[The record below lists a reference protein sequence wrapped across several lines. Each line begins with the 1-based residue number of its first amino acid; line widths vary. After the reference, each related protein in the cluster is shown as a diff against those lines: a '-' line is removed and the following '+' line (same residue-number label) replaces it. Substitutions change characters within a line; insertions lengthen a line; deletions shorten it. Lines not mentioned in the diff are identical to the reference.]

1 MSEALIDKS
10 DPLERQNGK
19 LLKIIEV
26 LMRRVEQVTDDG
38 GVAYAHFER
47 AVILEDQ
54 ISERTRDLE
63 HALDLLNESN
73 AQLAQAI
80 RQAERARS
88 DLANAIETIQEG
100 FALFDSDG
108 RLVLHNSRFG
118 MYMPDLVV
126 ELRPGLEFADY
137 VRHAS
142 QSRFL
147 ELPDMQSR
155 SDWAARRMQ
164 LHQEKHV
171 MFNLNLTGDCWVQVS
186 EHRTRDGQTVILQTD
201 ITDIIR
207 LERRE
212 RGKLLDDQAQLI
224 RATLEH
230 IDQGVCIFDRG
241 GQLRG
246 WNQNAGSM
254 LSIPLSRFRVG
265 IEFDVI
271 LRRIGS
277 DFEIEGAL
285 TAQGIA
291 AWVAAQ
297 DRRAP
302 LRFYMRSGAHK
313 TLDVFA
319 RQMPDRGFVISFSDV
334 TSERAAA
341 RALAHANERLEQRVR
356 DRTLE
361 LEDALAKAE
370 RANASKSRFVAAA
383 SHDLRQPLSAAR
395 LYLASIHEELV
406 NEDHHALMD
415 KAQRALT
422 SVEDIID
429 ALLDISRLESGH
441 VEVDVTH
448 VPLRRILDQLFDE
461 FAPIAALKELDLRY
475 VPCAAMVESDA
486 SYLRRI
492 LQNLIANAIRYT
504 PSGKVL
510 IGARRQGRNLR
521 LEVRDTGPGIAPGDQ
536 DRIFQEFHRLD
547 AHVSAS
553 EGMGL
558 GLAIVDRACALLG
571 HPLELRSDLG
581 CGACFSVTVPLVYT
595 VRTGQEL
602 RGGQPSGMR
611 TSLEGRIV
619 LLVENDSDLRQ
630 AMTLLLRGWGADV
643 VDAANLTEALA
654 QLADLGVSPDAMLV
668 DYELDDGV
676 RGPDVVARIIARHG
690 SIPARIITGHLSADV
705 RVHCRTSGLEVLAK
719 PLDPARL
726 EAFLTAPHA
735 V

>member
-1 MSEALIDKS
+1 MSAALIDNS
-10 DPLERQNGK
+10 DPLDRQNGK

-38 GVAYAHFER
+38 GAAYAHFER

-118 MYMPDLVV
+118 MYMPDLVA

-155 SDWAARRMQ
+155 GDWAARRMQ

-230 IDQGVCIFDRG
+230 IDQGVCIFDRS

-254 LSIPLSRFRVG
+254 LSIPISRFRVG

-277 DFEIEGAL
+277 DFEIEGGL
-285 TAQGIA
+285 TARDIA

-302 LRFYMRSGAHK
+302 LRFYMRSGTHK

-334 TSERAAA
+334 TAERAAT

-361 LEDALAKAE
+361 LEDALGKAE

-395 LYLASIHEELV
+395 LYLASLQ
-406 NEDHHALMD
+406 EDLTSDDHRVLMD

-448 VPLRRILDQLFDE
+448 VPLRRIMDQLIDE
-461 FAPIAALKELDLRY
+461 FAPIAALKGLDLRY
-475 VPCAAMVESDA
+475 VPCAAVIESDA
-486 SYLRRI
+486 SYLRRV

-504 PSGKVL
+504 PSGRVL
-510 IGARRQGRNLR
+510 VGARRQGRNLR
-521 LEVRDTGPGIAPGDQ
+521 LEVRDTGPGIAPADQ

-547 AHVSAS
+547 AHVSAA

-581 CGACFSVTVPLVYT
+581 CGACFSVTVPLVSVGRSGLET
-595 VRTGQEL
+595 
-602 RGGQPSGMR
+602 RGGGGAVR
-611 TSLEGRIV
+611 VRDTFEGRIV
-619 LLVENDSDLRQ
+619 LLIENDPDLRH
-630 AMTLLLRGWGADV
+630 ALTLLLRGWGADV
-643 VDAANLTEALA
+643 VEAGNLFEALT
-654 QLADLGVSPDAMLV
+654 QLADLGLSPDAMLV
-668 DYELDDGV
+668 DYELDEGV
-676 RGPDVVARIIARHG
+676 RGPDVIARIIARHG
-690 SIPARIITGHLSADV
+690 AIPARIITGHLTADM
-705 RVHCRTSGLEVLAK
+705 RAHCDGAGLEVLPK
-719 PLDPARL
+719 PIDPAQL
-726 EAFLTAPHA
+726 EAFLAAA
-735 V
+735 VG

>member
-1 MSEALIDKS
+1 MTHALIDPS
-10 DPLERQNGK
+10 DPLERQNRK
-19 LLKIIEV
+19 LMKIIEV
-26 LMRRVEQVTDDG
+26 LMRRVEQTTDDG

-47 AVILEDQ
+47 AVMLEDQ
-54 ISERTRDLE
+54 ITDRTRDLE
-63 HALDLLNESN
+63 RALNLLNESN
-73 AQLAQAI
+73 AQLAAAT
-80 RQAERARS
+80 RKAERAHS
-88 DLANAIETIQEG
+88 DLANAIETLQEG

-108 RLVLHNSRFG
+108 HLVMNNSRFG
-118 MYMPDLVV
+118 MYMPDLVAR
-126 ELRPGLEFADY
+126 LRPGLDFASY

-142 QSRFL
+142 ESRFL
-147 ELPDMQSR
+147 ELPDAQTSR
-155 SDWAARRMQ
+155 DWAARRLQ

-212 RGKLLDDQAQLI
+212 RGKMLDDQAQLV

-230 IDQGVCIFDRG
+230 IDQGVCIFDRV

-246 WNQNAGSM
+246 WNQNAGGM
-254 LSIPLSRFRVG
+254 LSIPLSHFRVG
-265 IEFDVI
+265 IQFDVI
-271 LRRIGS
+271 LRRIVS
-277 DFEIEGAL
+277 DFQIEGIL
-285 TAQGIA
+285 TPGDIA
-291 AWVAAQ
+291 TWVAST

-302 LRFYMRSGAHK
+302 LRFYMRSGARK
-313 TLDVFA
+313 TLEVFA
-319 RQMPDRGFVISFSDV
+319 RQMPDQGFVISFSDV
-334 TSERAAA
+334 TAERAAA
-341 RALAHANERLEQRVR
+341 RALAHANERLEQRVLER
-356 DRTLE
+356 KLE
-361 LEDALAKAE
+361 LEDALADAE

-395 LYLASIHEELV
+395 LYLASIQ
-406 NEDHHALMD
+406 EDLARADHLALMD

-448 VPLRRILDQLFDE
+448 VPLGRILDQLRDE
-461 FAPIAALKELDLRY
+461 FAPHAALKRLDLRF
-475 VPCAAMVESDA
+475 VPCGAIVETDA
-486 SYLRRI
+486 SYIRRI

-510 IGARRQGRNLR
+510 VGARRRGRTLR

-536 DRIFQEFHRLD
+536 DKIFQEFHRLD
-547 AHVSAS
+547 AHVSAA

-581 CGACFSVTVPLVYT
+581 CGSVFTVTVPLVQSERVVGT
-595 VRTGQEL
+595 HDLPNRAGGRPSLDGQ
-602 RGGQPSGMR
+602 
-611 TSLEGRIV
+611 IV
-619 LLVENDSDLRQ
+619 LLVENDPDLRQ
-630 AMTLLLRGWGADV
+630 AITLLLHGWGADV
-643 VDAANLTEALA
+643 IDAPDLAAAMA
-654 QLADLGVSPDAMLV
+654 QLDDLDIRPDAMLV

-676 RGPDVVARIIARHG
+676 TGPDVIAQITARHG
-690 SIPARIITGHLSADV
+690 TVPARIITGHLSEKMRA
-705 RVHCRTSGLEVLAK
+705 HCRATGLEVMTK
-719 PLDPARL
+719 PLDPALL
-726 EAFLTAPHA
+726 EQFLSPERR
-735 V
+735 

>member
-1 MSEALIDKS
+1 
-10 DPLERQNGK
+10 
-19 LLKIIEV
+19 
-26 LMRRVEQVTDDG
+26 
-38 GVAYAHFER
+38 
-47 AVILEDQ
+47 
-54 ISERTRDLE
+54 
-63 HALDLLNESN
+63 
-73 AQLAQAI
+73 
-80 RQAERARS
+80 
-88 DLANAIETIQEG
+88 
-100 FALFDSDG
+100 
-108 RLVLHNSRFG
+108 
-118 MYMPDLVV
+118 
-126 ELRPGLEFADY
+126 
-137 VRHAS
+137 
-142 QSRFL
+142 
-147 ELPDMQSR
+147 
-155 SDWAARRMQ
+155 MQ

-230 IDQGVCIFDRG
+230 IDQGVCIFDRS

-254 LSIPLSRFRVG
+254 LSIPISRFRVG
-265 IEFDVI
+265 IAFDVI

-277 DFEIEGAL
+277 DFEIEGSLSARD
-285 TAQGIA
+285 IA
-291 AWVAAQ
+291 VWVAAQ

-302 LRFYMRSGAHK
+302 LRFYMRSGTHK

-334 TSERAAA
+334 TAERAAA

-395 LYLASIHEELV
+395 LYLASLQEELASD
-406 NEDHHALMD
+406 DHRVLMD

-448 VPLRRILDQLFDE
+448 VPLRRIMDQLIDE
-461 FAPIAALKELDLRY
+461 FAPIAALKGLDLRY

-486 SYLRRI
+486 SYLRRV

-504 PSGKVL
+504 PSGRVL
-510 IGARRQGRNLR
+510 VGARRQGRNLR
-521 LEVRDTGPGIAPGDQ
+521 LEVRDTGPGIALADQ

-581 CGACFSVTVPLVYT
+581 CGACFSVTVPLVSVGRSGPET
-595 VRTGQEL
+595 
-602 RGGQPSGMR
+602 RGGGGGVR
-611 TSLEGRIV
+611 ARDALEGRIV
-619 LLVENDSDLRQ
+619 LLIENDPDLRH
-630 AMTLLLRGWGADV
+630 ALTLLLRGWGADV
-643 VDAANLTEALA
+643 VEAGNLFEALT
-654 QLADLGVSPDAMLV
+654 QLADLGLSPDAMLV
-668 DYELDDGV
+668 DYELDEGV
-676 RGPDVVARIIARHG
+676 RGPDVIARIIARHG
-690 SIPARIITGHLSADV
+690 AIPARIITGHLTADMH
-705 RVHCRTSGLEVLAK
+705 VHCRAAGLEVLPK
-719 PLDPARL
+719 PIDPAQL
-726 EAFLTAPHA
+726 EAFLAA
-735 V
+735 SVE

>member
-1 MSEALIDKS
+1 MSAALIDNS
-10 DPLERQNGK
+10 DPLDRQNGK

-38 GVAYAHFER
+38 GAAYAHFER

-118 MYMPDLVV
+118 MYMPDLVA

-147 ELPDMQSR
+147 ELPDMLSR
-155 SDWAARRMQ
+155 GDWAARRMQ

-230 IDQGVCIFDRG
+230 IDQGVCIFDRS

-254 LSIPLSRFRVG
+254 LSIPISRFRVG

-277 DFEIEGAL
+277 DFEIEGGL
-285 TAQGIA
+285 TARDIA

-302 LRFYMRSGAHK
+302 LRFYMRSGTHK

-334 TSERAAA
+334 TAERAAT

-361 LEDALAKAE
+361 LEDALGKAE

-395 LYLASIHEELV
+395 LYLASLQ
-406 NEDHHALMD
+406 EDLTSDDHRVLMD

-448 VPLRRILDQLFDE
+448 VPLRRIMDQLIDE
-461 FAPIAALKELDLRY
+461 FAPIAALKGLDLRY
-475 VPCAAMVESDA
+475 VPCAAVIESDA
-486 SYLRRI
+486 SYLRRV

-504 PSGKVL
+504 PSGRVL
-510 IGARRQGRNLR
+510 VGARRQGRNLR
-521 LEVRDTGPGIAPGDQ
+521 LEVRDTGPGIAPADQ

-547 AHVSAS
+547 AHVSAA

-581 CGACFSVTVPLVYT
+581 CGACFSVTVPLVSVGRSGLET
-595 VRTGQEL
+595 
-602 RGGQPSGMR
+602 RGGGGAVR
-611 TSLEGRIV
+611 VRDTFEGRIV
-619 LLVENDSDLRQ
+619 LLIENDPDLRH
-630 AMTLLLRGWGADV
+630 ALTLLLRGWGADV
-643 VDAANLTEALA
+643 VEAGNLFEALT
-654 QLADLGVSPDAMLV
+654 QLADLGLSPDAMLV
-668 DYELDDGV
+668 DYELDEGV
-676 RGPDVVARIIARHG
+676 RGPDVIARIIARHG
-690 SIPARIITGHLSADV
+690 AIPARIITGHLTADM
-705 RVHCRTSGLEVLAK
+705 RAHCDGAGLEVLPK
-719 PLDPARL
+719 PIDPAQL
-726 EAFLTAPHA
+726 EAFLAAA
-735 V
+735 VG

>member
-1 MSEALIDKS
+1 MSKALIDRS
-10 DPLERQNGK
+10 DPPERQNGK

-118 MYMPDLVV
+118 MYMPDLVA
-126 ELRPGLEFADY
+126 ELRPGLEFPDY

-147 ELPDMQSR
+147 ELPDMQS
-155 SDWAARRMQ
+155 SGEWAARRMQ

-207 LERRE
+207 IERRE

-230 IDQGVCIFDRG
+230 IDQGVCIFDRS

-277 DFEIEGAL
+277 DFEIEGEM
-285 TAQGIA
+285 TARGIA

-334 TSERAAA
+334 TAERAAA

-395 LYLASIHEELV
+395 LYLASLQEELASD
-406 NEDHHALMD
+406 DHRILMD

-448 VPLRRILDQLFDE
+448 VPLRRIMDQLIDE
-461 FAPIAALKELDLRY
+461 FAPIAAIKGLDLRY
-475 VPCAAMVESDA
+475 VPCAAMVESDS

-510 IGARRQGRNLR
+510 VGARRQGRNLR
-521 LEVRDTGPGIAPGDQ
+521 LEVRDTGPGIAPADQ
-536 DRIFQEFHRLD
+536 DRIFQEFHRRD
-547 AHVSAS
+547 AHVSAA

-581 CGACFSVTVPLVYT
+581 CGACFSVTVPLVYSFW
-595 VRTGQEL
+595 TGQDL
-602 RGGQPSGMR
+602 RSVHPQGATR
-611 TSLEGRIV
+611 ASLEGQIV
-619 LLVENDSDLRQ
+619 LLIENDPDLRQ
-630 AMTLLLRGWGADV
+630 AMTLLLRSWGADV
-643 VDAANLTEALA
+643 VDAANLPEALT
-654 QLADLGVSPDAMLV
+654 QLADLGLSPDAMLV
-668 DYELDDGV
+668 DYELDGGV
-676 RGPDVVARIIARHG
+676 RGPDVVAQITARHG
-690 SIPARIITGHLSADV
+690 PIPARIITGHLSADV
-705 RVHCRTSGLEVLAK
+705 RVRCQASGLAVLSK
-719 PLDPARL
+719 PIDPTQL
-726 EAFLTAPHA
+726 EAFLTA
-735 V
+735 VEQ

>member
-1 MSEALIDKS
+1 MSAALIDNS
-10 DPLERQNGK
+10 DPLDRQNGK

-38 GVAYAHFER
+38 GAAYAHFER

-63 HALDLLNESN
+63 HALDLLNDSN

-80 RQAERARS
+80 REAERARS

-118 MYMPDLVV
+118 MYMPDLVA

-155 SDWAARRMQ
+155 GDWAARRMQ

-230 IDQGVCIFDRG
+230 IDQGVCIFDRS

-254 LSIPLSRFRVG
+254 LSIPISRFRVG

-277 DFEIEGAL
+277 DFEIEGGLSAHD
-285 TAQGIA
+285 IA
-291 AWVAAQ
+291 VWVGAQ

-302 LRFYMRSGAHK
+302 LRFYMRSGTHK

-334 TSERAAA
+334 TAERAAA

-395 LYLASIHEELV
+395 LYLASLQEELASA
-406 NEDHHALMD
+406 DHRVLMD

-448 VPLRRILDQLFDE
+448 VPLRRITDQLIDE
-461 FAPIAALKELDLRY
+461 FAPIAAIKGLDLRY
-475 VPCAAMVESDA
+475 VPCGAMVESDA
-486 SYLRRI
+486 SYLRRV

-510 IGARRQGRNLR
+510 VGARRQGRNLR
-521 LEVRDTGPGIAPGDQ
+521 LEVRDTGPGIAPADQ

-547 AHVSAS
+547 AHVSAA

-581 CGACFSVTVPLVYT
+581 CGACFSVTVPLVS
-595 VRTGQEL
+595 VARSGPEI
-602 RGGQPSGMR
+602 RGVGGAR
-611 TSLEGRIV
+611 ARASLEGRIV
-619 LLVENDSDLRQ
+619 LLIENDPDLRH
-630 AMTLLLRGWGADV
+630 ALTLLLRGWGADV
-643 VDAANLTEALA
+643 VEAGNLLEALT
-654 QLADLGVSPDAMLV
+654 QLADLGLSPDAMLV
-668 DYELDDGV
+668 DYELDEGV
-676 RGPDVVARIIARHG
+676 RGPEVIARIIARHG
-690 SIPARIITGHLSADV
+690 VIPARIITGHLVAEMHA
-705 RVHCRTSGLEVLAK
+705 HCRAAGLEVLPK
-719 PLDPARL
+719 PIDPAEL
-726 EAFLTAPHA
+726 EAFLKAA
-735 V
+735 VG